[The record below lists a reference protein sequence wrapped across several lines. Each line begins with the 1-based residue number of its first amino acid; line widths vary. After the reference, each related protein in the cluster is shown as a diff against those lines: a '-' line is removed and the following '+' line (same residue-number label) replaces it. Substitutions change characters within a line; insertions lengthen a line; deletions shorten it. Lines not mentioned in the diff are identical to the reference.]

1 MRTDDAMAAANSS
14 PLHVLLAGGGT
25 GGHVFPALAVAEEL
39 AARGWRVSFTG
50 SAAGIEARLVA
61 ERGIPFHPL
70 PAKPLV
76 GRGLVAKMQS
86 LATVTGSA
94 WAASRLIRRL
104 GAGAVLGTGGYVSA
118 PAVLGARLARRPVL
132 LLEPNAHAGVA
143 NRWLSRFANGAAVG
157 YQETVQELKCPC
169 WVTGIP
175 VRSAFFS
182 VPPLSETPDPS
193 SSEPCLLVLGGSQ
206 GAQQI
211 NQAMPAVAARLLA
224 KLPALRILHQA
235 GARNL
240 EETRQAYAAAG
251 LAGEGSRVDVVP
263 FLDDVAG
270 AMAASQLL
278 VSRAGAITLAEI
290 CAAGRASLLL
300 PLAIAQGHQM
310 GNAQLLAAA
319 GAAEVISSADLTPDL
334 LADRLAALLGDLP
347 ALARMGRAARSLA
360 RPRAVADIADRLE
373 ALAGTSGRVH

>member
-1 MRTDDAMAAANSS
+1 MTAGMKTTDARS

-50 SAAGIEARLVA
+50 SAAGLEARLVN

-70 PAKPLV
+70 PARPLV
-76 GRGLVAKMQS
+76 GRGLVDKVRS
-86 LATVTGSA
+86 LTTLAGSA
-94 WAASRLIRRL
+94 SAASGLIRRL
-104 GAGAVLGTGGYVSA
+104 GADVVLGTGGYVSA
-118 PAVLGARLARRPVL
+118 PAVLGARLAQRPVL

-157 YQETVQELKCPC
+157 YRQTINELKCPC

-175 VRSAFFS
+175 VRAAFFGIQ
-182 VPPLSETPDPS
+182 PAGAGLR
-193 SSEPCLLVLGGSQ
+193 LLVLGGSQ

-211 NQAMPAVAARLLA
+211 NQALPAVAARLLES
-224 KLPALRILHQA
+224 LPALRIVHQA
-235 GARNL
+235 GAKNL
-240 EETRQAYAAAG
+240 DETRQAYAAAVR
-251 LAGEGSRVDVVP
+251 ADHRDRVEVVP

-270 AMAASQLL
+270 AMAASHLL

-310 GNAQLLAAA
+310 GNAKLLAES
-319 GAAEVISSADLTPDL
+319 GAAEVIPSSDLTPGL
-334 LADRLAALLGDLP
+334 LGDRLEALLGGDGAMP
-347 ALARMGRAARSLA
+347 ALDRMGRAARSLA

-373 ALAGTSGRVH
+373 VLAEAKSAGGRP

>member
-1 MRTDDAMAAANSS
+1 MAPARSS

-70 PAKPLV
+70 PARPLV
-76 GRGLVAKMQS
+76 GRGLVAKVQS
-86 LATVTGSA
+86 LATVTRSA
-94 WAASRLIRRL
+94 FAASRLIRRL
-104 GAGAVLGTGGYVSA
+104 GADAVLGTGGYVSA

-143 NRWLSRFANGAAVG
+143 NRWLSRFASGAAVG
-157 YQETVQELKCPC
+157 YQETIQELKCPC

-182 VPPLSETPDPS
+182 VPDAEP
-193 SSEPCLLVLGGSQ
+193 SEPHLLVLGGSQ

-211 NQAMPAVAARLLA
+211 NQAMPAVAAWLLA

-240 EETRQAYAAAG
+240 EETRQAYVAAG
-251 LAGEGSRVDVVP
+251 LAGEGSQVDVVP

-270 AMAASQLL
+270 AMAACQLL

-319 GAAEVISSADLTPDL
+319 GAAEVISSAELTPDL

-373 ALAGTSGRVH
+373 TLAGAAR